1 MNERRCDRRRRRIP
15 TLGLGCALLHKVWCL
30 GALLLAFGCGSTHA
44 ADEFILLQSTTSTQ
58 SSGLFDHLLPQF
70 TAAHRIEVR
79 VVAVGTGQALKN
91 AADGNADAVL
101 VHAEA
106 AEQAFIAA
114 GHGIARLPVMYNE
127 YVIVGPASDPA
138 GIAAADSVVEAMQ
151 KLASA
156 ARPFLSR
163 GDASGTHDRELELWR
178 SAGVAIGQA
187 ANRGWYRETG
197 SGMGRTLR
205 IAAELDAYTLCD
217 RATWLAAAERGELE
231 VLYAGDP
238 RLFNQYSLILVDP
251 ARHPHVKHAAA
262 RRFADWL
269 RGSAGQ
275 AAIAAFE
282 QRGEQLYFPN
292 AEGER

>member
-1 MNERRCDRRRRRIP
+1 MLHSVRR
-15 TLGLGCALLHKVWCL
+15 LV
-30 GALLLAFGCGSTHA
+30 ALLLVLGAGPSGA

-58 SSGLFDHLLPQF
+58 SSGLFDHLLPEF
-70 TAAHRIEVR
+70 TASHGIEVR

-106 AEQAFIAA
+106 AESAFIAA

-138 GIAAADSVVEAMQ
+138 GIAGAGSAVEAMRQ
-151 KLASA
+151 LAA
-156 ARPFLSR
+156 AGQPFLSR
-163 GDASGTHDRELELWR
+163 GDESGTHKRELELWHK
-178 SAGVAIGQA
+178 AEIDVGKA
-187 ANRGWYRETG
+187 ANRAWYQEAG

-217 RATWLAAAERGELE
+217 RATWLAAAERGALE

-238 RLFNQYSLILVDP
+238 QLFNQYSLILVDP
-251 ARHPHVKHAAA
+251 NRHPHVKIAAA

-269 RGSAGQ
+269 RGPVGQ
-275 AAIAAFE
+275 AAIASFE

-292 AEGER
+292 ADGER